1 MGLKFGLMVLVFI
14 LGVFLN
20 AALLF
25 LVQPMVGKLLLPKLG
40 GTPAVWNTCLVFFQ
54 LALLAGYAY
63 AWLQGR
69 LKTHAMRVLVHLVFL
84 GLAAVFLPIASGAN
98 LQPPTDRLPTWW
110 LLWTLLGL
118 VGLPF
123 IAISTT
129 GPLLQR
135 WFSDTDH
142 KDASDPYFL
151 YAASNAGSLLGL
163 LAYPF
168 VIERY
173 TTLSEQRIGW
183 SIAYALAAGL
193 TLACGVMAM
202 RRLRAR
208 GSASAGVVSGAAG
221 DEGAAI
227 TWSRR
232 GLWVLLAAAPSSLS
246 MGCAQHLTTDIA
258 AMPLLWVAPLAVYLL
273 SFVLA
278 FSRSAQWLS
287 EPVGWA
293 IPIFAGLVYYMKMQ
307 GNSARLD
314 LVVQFNLL
322 LLLTGAWACHGR
334 LAGLRPHASR
344 LTEYFV
350 WVAVGG
356 ALGGMFNALAA
367 PMIFNDVWEYP
378 IAIALVLVLGM
389 PSLATVSVL
398 GLDVGRQLGV
408 KGARLGTMVLK
419 MALVVGLAVWALR
432 TQKVAVEDK
441 AFVLQRR
448 DRTFFGVLRVATTRD
463 GVIREL
469 LHGTTSHGMQFVK
482 ALQRSKPR
490 MYYHLESSV
499 GKVMTWL
506 AADGRP
512 RRVAAVGLGTGTMAY
527 YAALPTSVVAAAAKG
542 ETTAEVGIGR
552 DEPVIHNPFTFY
564 EIDPKIVELA
574 TDARYFS
581 YIEEAKQAGG
591 SVDFVLGDARQTLA
605 QAPRGSYDVIVL
617 DAFSSDAIP
626 MHLLT
631 KEAVAMYFDK
641 LAPGGVV
648 AMHVSNRHL
657 DLAVM
662 MRELAKEMGVV
673 AVGGNRI
680 VRPDQ
685 QQDGMTMSEW
695 LMLTRT
701 EADAKVM
708 LDHPDSFRRIDT
720 SADGSIR
727 PWSDDY
733 SNVFEVMKGK

>member
-1 MGLKFGLMVLVFI
+1 MVLVFI

-69 LKTHAMRVLVHLVFL
+69 LKTHKMRVLVHLVFL
-84 GLAAVFLPIASGAN
+84 GLAAVFLPISSGTD

-110 LLWTLLGL
+110 LLWTLLVL
-118 VGLPF
+118 VGMPF

-135 WFSDTDH
+135 WFSDTNH
-142 KDASDPYFL
+142 KDAGDPYFL

-168 VIERY
+168 AIERY
-173 TTLSEQRIGW
+173 TTLSEQRTWW
-183 SIAYALAAGL
+183 SIAYAMAAGL
-193 TLACGVMAM
+193 TLVCGVMAM
-202 RRLRAR
+202 KRLRAP
-208 GSASAGVVSGAAG
+208 GAGAEAFANGALGPEATPISW
-221 DEGAAI
+221 A
-227 TWSRR
+227 RR

-278 FSRSAQWLS
+278 FSRSTQWLS
-287 EPVGWA
+287 EPVAWG

-307 GNSARLD
+307 GNGARLD

-334 LAGLRPHASR
+334 LAALRPHASR

-356 ALGGMFNALAA
+356 ALGGMFNALLA
-367 PMIFNDVWEYP
+367 PVIFNDVWEYP
-378 IAIALVLVLGM
+378 IAIGLVLVLGM
-389 PSLATVSVL
+389 PSLASVNVG
-398 GLDVGRQLGV
+398 GLDVGKELGV
-408 KGARLGTMVLK
+408 KGARAGTIALK
-419 MALVVGLAVWALR
+419 LALLVGLGVWALR
-432 TQKVAVEDK
+432 SQKVAVEDNG
-441 AFVLQRR
+441 FVLQRR
-448 DRTFFGVLRVATTRD
+448 ERTFFGVHRLATTRD
-463 GVIREL
+463 QVIRML
-469 LHGTTSHGMQFVK
+469 LHGTTTHGVQFVK
-482 ALQRSKPR
+482 ALERSKPR

-499 GKVMTWL
+499 GKLMMWL

-527 YAALPTSVVAAAAKG
+527 YAALPKSVVAAANA
-542 ETTAEVGIGR
+542 ESTAGIGVQK
-552 DEPVIHNPFTFY
+552 DEPAILNPFTFY
-564 EIDPKIVELA
+564 EIDPKIVEIA
-574 TDARYFS
+574 SDTRYFS
-581 YIEEAKQAGG
+581 YIEEAKQMGG
-591 SVDFVLGDARQTLA
+591 TVEIVLGDARQTLA
-605 QAPRGSYDVIVL
+605 RAPQGSYDVIVL

-641 LAPGGVV
+641 LAPGGVL

-657 DLAVM
+657 DLAIMV
-662 MRELAKEMGVV
+662 RELAKEMGVV
-673 AVGGNRI
+673 AAGGHRLVHPN
-680 VRPDQ
+680 Q
-685 QQDGMTMSEW
+685 ALDGMSMSEW
-695 LMLTRT
+695 LMLART
-701 EADAKVM
+701 EEDAKVM
-708 LDHPDSFRRIDT
+708 LDHPETFRRIDT

-733 SNVFEVMKGK
+733 SNVFDVMKGK